1 MKKSKQKAELRIANA
16 GVPQSLVTLWSIV
29 DSQPSECEVIPDVVI
44 ELAQKIRTWMECDKA
59 RTTMNRSFATL
70 RTRGEKIEEIIRW
83 LNDPVTS
90 EVFKKSGSY
99 GAHVELCVALNSI
112 LSGEKAHA
120 AFGQNQN
127 KGRPRSPG
135 FSRAHDAASYAEYLT
150 RLKGHT
156 FKDATFV
163 ASETFDARKDSV
175 ELERRKL
182 AGIDDLSIKEMALDS
197 CRKHSITP

>member
-16 GVPQSLVTLWSIV
+16 GVPQSLVTLWAIV
-29 DSQPSECEVIPDVVI
+29 DPKVAESEDVPTAVS
-44 ELAQKIRTWMECDKA
+44 ELATKIREWMECNKA

-83 LNDPVTS
+83 LNDAVTS
-90 EVFKKSGSY
+90 QVFIKSGGY
-99 GAHVELCVALNSI
+99 GAHAELCVALNSI

-135 FSRAHDAASYAEYLT
+135 FSRAHDAALYAEYLT

-163 ASETFDARKDSV
+163 ASETFDAREDSV

>member
-1 MKKSKQKAELRIANA
+1 MKSAKQNTELRIANA
-16 GVPQSLVTLWSIV
+16 GVPQPLVALWSIV
-29 DSQPSECEVIPDVVI
+29 DSQPSKAVPDVVI
-44 ELAQKIRTWMECDKA
+44 ELTQKIRIWMECGKA
-59 RTTMNRSFATL
+59 RTPMNRSFATL

-135 FSRAHDAASYAEYLT
+135 FSRAHDAALYAEYLT
-150 RLKGHT
+150 RLKRHT

-163 ASETFDARKDSV
+163 ASETFDARK
-175 ELERRKL
+175 ELVQSKR
-182 AGIDDLSIKEMALDS
+182 INLSGVSDNDIAAQAQLS
-197 CRKHSITP
+197 CHKNGVTP